1 MKTPGCSLRA
11 ALAVL
16 FVALAPDVKAQT
28 APPLVRGD
36 ITGSAGWLV
45 AGKDLSIGAGE
56 KDWHSSAFGAA
67 SAGWYWTDHL
77 KTEIDVGA
85 GTEANGYH
93 YRQITIEDRPNYLA
107 SESTFARRTVGVS
120 QQYQF
125 LRNTWFHPHVAAGAH
140 FTWERITERFQ
151 PVIALENPSR
161 GRVLVP
167 ERTDGPR
174 TEATIRPFLATGFK
188 AYMTRRSFFR
198 SDLRV
203 AFHGGGADEI
213 RLLFGFGVD
222 F

>member
-1 MKTPGCSLRA
+1 MLG
-11 ALAVL
+11 
-16 FVALAPDVKAQT
+16 FVALAGTVHAQT

-36 ITGSAGWLV
+36 ATLSAGWLF
-45 AGKDLSIGAGE
+45 AAKDLSIGAGG

-85 GTEANGYH
+85 GTEATAYH
-93 YRQITIEDRPNYLA
+93 YRQITIAGRPNYLA
-107 SESTFARRTVGVS
+107 SESVFARRIVGLS

-125 LRNTWFHPHVAAGAH
+125 FRNAWFHPHVAAGAH
-140 FTWERITERFQ
+140 FIWERITERFQ
-151 PVIALENPSR
+151 PVVALEDPSR

-167 ERTDGPR
+167 ERTEGPR
-174 TEATIRPFLATGFK
+174 TETTIGPFVATGFK
-188 AYMTRRSFFR
+188 AYITRRSFFR

-203 AFHGGGADEI
+203 AFHGGGADEV